1 MALLSIVG
9 LWNSDNTIWEGFNV
23 PDGMNKDLAT
33 TFIMSECQELEIVY
47 PDPGAM
53 KFMISNWSAMY
64 LPIWERLYK
73 TTTLEYNPIENYN
86 RTEEW
91 EDDRVVDIERTDNRT
106 LNKEYGKGT
115 TITNSRTGNDTLSQ
129 TGTDTIT
136 PGQIT
141 TNSAKA
147 FNDSNFVEREK
158 TELSGENVHT
168 PNLQDKTE
176 YNSTFTNAETGKDTE
191 SGSDN
196 VKTTGTN
203 IDNLKRKGTAKG
215 NIGVTTTQEMLKQE
229 REIATFNV
237 YMQIVDSFKENFCIL
252 IW

>member
-9 LWNSDNTIWEGFNV
+9 LWNSDHTIWDEFNV
-23 PDGMNKDLAT
+23 PNGMDKDLAVN
-33 TFIMSECQELEIVY
+33 FIMSECQELEIVY
-47 PDPGAM
+47 PDPESM
-53 KFMISNWSAMY
+53 KFLISNWSLIN

-73 TTTLEYNPIENYN
+73 TTVIEYNPIENYN

-91 EDDRVVDIERTDNRT
+91 EDDRVVDTERSDNRT
-106 LNKEYGKGT
+106 VNKEYGKGT
-115 TITNSRTGNDTLSQ
+115 SLTTTRTGTDTLKQ
-129 TGTDTIT
+129 TGTDTIA
-136 PGQIT
+136 PGQVT

-147 FNDSNFVEREK
+147 FNDGNFVEREK
-158 TELSGENVHT
+158 TALSGQNT
-168 PNLQDKTE
+168 DTRDLQDATE
-176 YNSTFTNAETGKDTE
+176 YNSTFTNTNSGKDTE
-191 SGSDN
+191 TGTDN
-196 VKTTGTN
+196 VKSTGTN

-237 YMQIVDSFKENFCIL
+237 YMEIVDSFKESFCIL